1 VIEQLAQ
8 DDENWRRIAFKICN
22 DKSLADDIVNDM
34 YLTMHDKC
42 KRKYSEISISYVWS
56 VMRNIY
62 LKHIKLNKKTISLE
76 EFHNIEDLRIDND
89 VLEDRIIIND
99 ALNELSLWD
108 REVLLHTSER
118 SLRELSKATGISVS
132 VLHYGKHN
140 ALKKLKDKL

>member
-1 VIEQLAQ
+1 
-8 DDENWRRIAFKICN
+8 
-22 DKSLADDIVNDM
+22 M

-42 KRKYSEISISYVWS
+42 KRKYSEISINYVWS